1 MLNAFTG
8 APRRATVTATICLL
22 ILAAPASAQTSDTHR
37 AGPEI
42 AVGVFQHGANFHPLG
57 AKLIFDLP
65 KLPDGQI
72 YEGQE
77 EDGTVDVQLAYRTA
91 PLHFLLKPRLTAKA
105 QISTA
110 GRTSFASLGAEWR
123 QHVLKGR
130 LYGQV
135 GIGLTVHD
143 GYRFTPDPFE
153 PGLSLTEAARRYGIY
168 RRRTSFGSQVLFN
181 PNASIGVR
189 LSPRWAAEL
198 SWEHFSHRQLFS
210 DQNPGIDNVGLRL
223 VRTLGR

>member
-1 MLNAFTG
+1 MHNTL
-8 APRRATVTATICLL
+8 
-22 ILAAPASAQTSDTHR
+22 ASARRRLSAVVASLLALATTPVAGQSRDTLP

-91 PLHFLLKPRLTAKA
+91 PLRFLLKPRLAAKA

-130 LYGQV
+130 LYGQI

-168 RRRTSFGSQVLFN
+168 RRRTSFGSQILFN